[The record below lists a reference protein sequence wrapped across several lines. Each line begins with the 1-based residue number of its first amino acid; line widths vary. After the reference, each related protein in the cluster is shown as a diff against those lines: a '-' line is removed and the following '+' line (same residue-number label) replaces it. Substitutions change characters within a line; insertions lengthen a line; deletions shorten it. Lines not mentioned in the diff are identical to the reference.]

1 MSMDPKAPVCTGL
14 TPDELE
20 NVDWEKI
27 SLEEWT
33 ALLKITG
40 NYEGDRVLSSEN
52 LTGAGTAL
60 DFDYSDSEIGESSRT
75 GVVDRTLE
83 RVFDL
88 DFDRIRK
95 DTDRGYMIETE

>member
-1 MSMDPKAPVCTGL
+1 MQCET
-14 TPDELE
+14 
-20 NVDWEKI
+20 
-27 SLEEWT
+27 
-33 ALLKITG
+33 
-40 NYEGDRVLSSEN
+40 

-75 GVVDRTLE
+75 GVVDRTVE

-95 DTDRGYMIETE
+95 ETDRGYMIEAD